1 MIFLLFD
8 QLIPRQLSPLQT
20 VELNLQRHR
29 ECFYLFE
36 RNIER
41 IIFSGLRADLVHVA
55 RARKEEVA
63 VLKEEAI
70 WRGHDIKEER
80 SHLVKELIS
89 HLY

>member
-41 IIFSGLRADLVHVA
+41 KIFSGLRADLVHVA
-55 RARKEEVA
+55 RAREEEVA

-70 WRGHDIKEER
+70 WRGHDMARPRYQRRAAHI
-80 SHLVKELIS
+80 
-89 HLY
+89 